1 MLGSWFAET
10 GTLPLFEARCVIVLG
25 YSLWR
30 YQFLDFREYTP
41 CRSVRCGIRTK
52 FASGQPKPS
61 DSEFGDIGAIGGW
74 HDGGARYVAALGG
87 DLV

>member
-1 MLGSWFAET
+1 MLGSWFSET

-41 CRSVRCGIRTK
+41 CCSVRCGIRTK
-52 FASGQPKPS
+52 FPSGQPKIRATV
-61 DSEFGDIGAIGGW
+61 GLAISALLAGGMTVVL
-74 HDGGARYVAALGG
+74 DMSPP
-87 DLV
+87 